1 MSTQNKE
8 INHDF
13 KIGDIVYIL
22 KDYSIRKGIV
32 TAIECSPNVGTYVS
46 NMQELLDYSTK
57 IYTICIISNQDQ
69 INVKDYKQLYVI
81 KPNTYYKDSY
91 SYDKVYSNVDD
102 LLSDLRNSVEKSS

>member
-32 TAIECSPNVGTYVS
+32 TAIECSICTDKETPYI
-46 NMQELLDYSTK
+46 EDIIYYDTK
-57 IYTICIISNQDQ
+57 IYTVCLITEHQKIGVEGIEQNF
-69 INVKDYKQLYVI
+69 VI
-81 KPNTYYKDSY
+81 KSNTYYKDSY
-91 SYDKVYSNVDD
+91 NYDKVYANVDD
-102 LLSDLRNSVEKSS
+102 LLSYLRNSVEKSL

>member
-32 TAIECSPNVGTYVS
+32 TAIECSICTDKETS
-46 NMQELLDYSTK
+46 DASKLLYKDTK
-57 IYTICIISNQDQ
+57 FYTVCLITERDDKFSITSG
-69 INVKDYKQLYVI
+69 
-81 KPNTYYKDSY
+81 TYYKDSY
-91 SYDKVYSNVDD
+91 NYSKVYANIDD

>member
-32 TAIECSPNVGTYVS
+32 TAIECSICTDKETSDTSKLFYK
-46 NMQELLDYSTK
+46 DTK
-57 IYTICIISNQDQ
+57 CYTVCLITEIDDKFSITSG
-69 INVKDYKQLYVI
+69 
-81 KPNTYYKDSY
+81 TYYKDSY
-91 SYDKVYSNVDD
+91 NYNKVYANVDD

>member
-32 TAIECSPNVGTYVS
+32 TAMECSVCTDKETSDTN
-46 NMQELLDYSTK
+46 ELLYKDSK
-57 IYTICIISNQDQ
+57 VYTVCLITE
-69 INVKDYKQLYVI
+69 KDNKFSI
-81 KPNTYYKDSY
+81 TSGTYYKDIY
-91 SYDKVYSNVDD
+91 NYDKVYANVDD